1 MQGCVAQRS
10 PACAEALLDRVGARF
25 EGLVRVAHGVHR
37 TLVARHL
44 PAACRTAIQGP
55 PRAFAGLRGLGVSA
69 RELSADIDA
78 SDLNGYVSS
87 AGRFVASA
95 RRLIKATSGPDHSLR
110 RLRRCPRA

>member
-1 MQGCVAQRS
+1 VAQRS
-10 PACAEALLDRVGARF
+10 PACAEALLDRLGARF

-78 SDLNGYVSS
+78 SDLNGYLSS